1 MYIPGWPGIFYVNQA
16 GHIDGDPPASTSQEL
31 GLKLRPTTLGQISVK
46 DISIT
51 IKIACYK

>member
-1 MYIPGWPGIFYVNQA
+1 MYIPGWPGIFYVDQA
-16 GHIDGDPPASTSQEL
+16 GHIDGDPPASTQEL
-31 GLKLRPTTLGQISVK
+31 GLKLRLTTLGQMSVK